1 MNTTEQTKIN
11 SLLQKFPSGA
21 LYFGSWLNENGI
33 SYSLQRHY
41 RNSQWL
47 MAIDK
52 GVMYRTGEKPTLFSA
67 LSCFN
72 SQLNKKF
79 HIGALSA
86 LEMRGFAHYVPLGR
100 ETIVVYCPRDE
111 WFPKWFSKYDW
122 GVEILKKYSEFSETG
137 LTKINE
143 NNFEVAVSSP
153 ERAFLES
160 LDLAPKY
167 YNLTDLYQIMEML
180 NGLRPNLLQ
189 QLLEE
194 CKSIKVKRLFLYMAE
209 KAGHL
214 WFEELDLSKI
224 DLGKGKRSIVKN
236 GVYNSKYQ
244 ITIPRDLA
252 NYE

>member
-1 MNTTEQTKIN
+1 MNTTGLTKIN
-11 SLLQKFPSGA
+11 SLLQKLPSGA

-47 MAIDK
+47 TAIDK

-72 SQLNKKF
+72 TQLNKKF
-79 HIGALSA
+79 HIGDMSA

-100 ETIVVYCPRDE
+100 QTIAVYCPRDE

-137 LTKINE
+137 ITTINE
-143 NNFEVAVSSP
+143 NGFDVAVSSP

-160 LDLAPKY
+160 LNLAPKY
-167 YNLTDLYQIMEML
+167 YNLTDLYQVMEML
-180 NGLRPNLLQ
+180 NGLRPILLQ
-189 QLLEE
+189 ELLEN
-194 CKSIKVKRLFLYMAE
+194 CKSVKVKRLFLFMAE
-209 KAGHL
+209 KANHS
-214 WFEELDLSKI
+214 WFEDLDLTKI

-236 GVYNSKYQ
+236 GVYNAKYQ
-244 ITIPRDLA
+244 ITISQDLA

>member
-1 MNTTEQTKIN
+1 MNTIGQTKIN
-11 SLLQKFPSGA
+11 SLLQKLPSGA
-21 LYFGSWLNENGI
+21 LYFGSWLKENGI
-33 SYSLQRHY
+33 SYFLQRHY
-41 RNSQWL
+41 RDSQWL
-47 MAIDK
+47 TAIDK
-52 GVMYRTGEKPTLFSA
+52 GVMYRTGENPTLFSA

-100 ETIVVYCPRDE
+100 QTIVVYCPHNE
-111 WFPKWFSKYDW
+111 WFPKWFSKFDW

-137 LTKINE
+137 ITTISE
-143 NNFEVAVSSP
+143 NSFEIAISSP

-167 YNLTDLYQIMEML
+167 YNLTDLYQVMEML
-180 NGLRPNLLQ
+180 NGLRTGLLQ
-189 QLLEE
+189 NLLEE
-194 CKSIKVKRLFLYMAE
+194 CNSIKVRRLFLYMAE
-209 KAGHL
+209 KAGHSWL
-214 WFEELDLSKI
+214 EDLDLSKI
-224 DLGKGKRSIVKN
+224 DLGTGKRSIVKN
-236 GVYNSKYQ
+236 GVFNAKYQ

>member
-1 MNTTEQTKIN
+1 MNTIGQTKIN

-47 MAIDK
+47 KPIDK

-79 HIGALSA
+79 HIGAISA

-100 ETIVVYCPRDE
+100 QTIVVYCPHDE

-122 GVEILKKYSEFSETG
+122 GVDILKKYFEFNATG
-137 LTKINE
+137 ISTINE
-143 NNFEVAVSSP
+143 NGFEVAVSSP
-153 ERAFLES
+153 EKAFLES

-167 YNLTDLYQIMEML
+167 YNLTDLYQVMEML
-180 NGLRPNLLQ
+180 NGLRSDLLQ
-189 QLLEE
+189 KLLEE
-194 CKSIKVKRLFLYMAE
+194 CKSIKIKRLFLYMAE
-209 KAGHL
+209 KANHS
-214 WFEELDLSKI
+214 WFEDLDLTKI

-236 GVYNSKYQ
+236 GVYNAKYQ
-244 ITIPRDLA
+244 ITISRDLA
-252 NYE
+252 SYE

>member
-1 MNTTEQTKIN
+1 MNVTGLTKIN
-11 SLLQKFPSGA
+11 SLLQKFPSNA
-21 LYFGSWLNENGI
+21 LYFGAWLNQNGI
-33 SYSLQRHY
+33 PYTLQQHY

-47 MAIDK
+47 TAIDR
-52 GVMYRTGEKPTLFSA
+52 GVMYRTGEKPTLLSA

-72 SQLNKKF
+72 NQLNKKF
-79 HIGALSA
+79 YIGALSA
-86 LEMRGFAHYVPLGR
+86 LEMRGFSHYVPLGR
-100 ETIVVYCPRDE
+100 QTIVIYCPRDE

-137 LTKINE
+137 IGTTNE
-143 NNFEVAVSSP
+143 NSFEVAVSSP

-160 LDLAPKY
+160 LDLAPKH
-167 YNLTDLYQIMEML
+167 YNLTDLYQVMEML

-209 KAGHL
+209 KASHSWL
-214 WFEELDLSKI
+214 EDLNLSKI
-224 DLGKGKRSIVKN
+224 DLGKGKRSIVKS

>member
-1 MNTTEQTKIN
+1 MNVTEQTKIN
-11 SLLQKFPSGA
+11 SLLQKCPSNA
-21 LYFGSWLNENGI
+21 LYFGTWLNQNSI
-33 SYSLQRHY
+33 SYTLQQHY

-47 MAIDK
+47 TAIDK
-52 GVMYRTGEKPTLFSA
+52 GVMFRTGEKPTLFSA

-72 SQLNKKF
+72 SQLNKKI

-100 ETIVVYCPRDE
+100 QTIVLYCPRGE

-137 LTKINE
+137 LTTINE
-143 NNFEVAVSSP
+143 NNFEVMISSP
-153 ERAFLES
+153 EKAFLES

-167 YNLTDLYQIMEML
+167 YNLTDLYQVMEML

-194 CKSIKVKRLFLYMAE
+194 CKSIKVRRLFLYMAE
-209 KAGHL
+209 KAGHSWL
-214 WFEELDLSKI
+214 EDLDLSKI
-224 DLGKGKRSIVKN
+224 DLGKGKRSIVKE

-244 ITIPRDLA
+244 ITIDRDLA

>member
-1 MNTTEQTKIN
+1 MNVTEQTKIN

-21 LYFGSWLNENGI
+21 LYFGAWLNQNGI
-33 SYSLQRHY
+33 PYTLQQHY

-47 MAIDK
+47 TAIDK

-72 SQLNKKF
+72 NQLNKKF

-100 ETIVVYCPRDE
+100 QTIVVYCPRNE

-137 LTKINE
+137 ITTINE
-143 NNFEVAVSSP
+143 NNFEIAVSSP

-160 LDLAPKY
+160 LDLAPKH
-167 YNLTDLYQIMEML
+167 YNITDLYQVMEML

-189 QLLEE
+189 QLLEN
-194 CKSIKVKRLFLYMAE
+194 CKSIKVKRLFLFMAE
-209 KAGHL
+209 KAGHS
-214 WFEELDLSKI
+214 WFEDLDLTKI

-236 GVYNSKYQ
+236 GVYNTKYQ
-244 ITIPRDLA
+244 ITISRDLT

>member
-1 MNTTEQTKIN
+1 MNTTKQTKIN
-11 SLLQKFPSGA
+11 SLLQKFPAGA
-21 LYFGSWLNENGI
+21 LYFGSWLNNNGV
-33 SYSLQRHY
+33 SYFLQRHY

-47 MAIDK
+47 TAINE
-52 GVMYRTGEKPTLFSA
+52 GVMYRTGEKPTLINA

-86 LEMRGFAHYVPLGR
+86 LEMRGFAHYVPLGKQ
-100 ETIVVYCPRDE
+100 TIVVYCPRNE
-111 WFPKWFSKYDW
+111 WLPKWISEYDW
-122 GVEILKKYSEFSETG
+122 GVEILKRYSEFSETG
-137 LTKINE
+137 ITTINE
-143 NNFEVAVSSP
+143 NNFEAAISSP

-167 YNLTDLYQIMEML
+167 YNLTELYQVMEML
-180 NGLRPNLLQ
+180 NGLRAGLLQ
-189 QLLEE
+189 KLLEE
-194 CKSIKVKRLFLYMAE
+194 CNSIKVRRLFLYMAE
-209 KAGHL
+209 KAGHS
-214 WFEELDLSKI
+214 WYEDLDLSKI
-224 DLGKGKRSIVKN
+224 DLGNGKRSIVKN

>member
-1 MNTTEQTKIN
+1 MATTGLTKIN
-11 SLLQKFPSGA
+11 SLLQKFPPGA
-21 LYFGSWLNENGI
+21 LYFGSWLNKNGI

-47 MAIDK
+47 TAIDD
-52 GVMYRTGEKPTLFSA
+52 GVMYRTGEKATLFSA
-67 LSCFN
+67 LSCYN

-79 HIGALSA
+79 HIGAVSA

-100 ETIVVYCPRDE
+100 KTIVIYCPRGE
-111 WFPKWFSKYDW
+111 WFPKWLSEYDW
-122 GVEILKKYSEFSETG
+122 GVDILKKYSEYSETG
-137 LTKINE
+137 ISSINE
-143 NNFEVAVSSP
+143 NNFEVSVSLP

-160 LDLAPKY
+160 LNLAPKY

-194 CKSIKVKRLFLYMAE
+194 NNSVKVKRLFLYMAE
-209 KAGHL
+209 KAGHS
-214 WFEELDLSKI
+214 WFNDLNLERI
-224 DLGKGKRSIVKN
+224 DLGKGKRSNVKD
-236 GVYNSKYQ
+236 GVYDPKYQ

-252 NYE
+252 YYE